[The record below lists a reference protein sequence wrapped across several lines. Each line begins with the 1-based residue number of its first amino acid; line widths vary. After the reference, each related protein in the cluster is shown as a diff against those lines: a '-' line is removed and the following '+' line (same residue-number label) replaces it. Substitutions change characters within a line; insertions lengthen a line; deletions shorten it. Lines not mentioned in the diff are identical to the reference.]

1 MQVER
6 ILNRTLGKTQRR
18 TDVFSIFTRILI
30 IVHVLASAQREPVS

>member
-6 ILNRTLGKTQRR
+6 ILNREKQRR